1 MNLYQ
6 TLVTAVSRINSH
18 KLEDLDRIK
27 HTVIIPILRALNWDD
42 TNPDVFW
49 PNYQVNHCLF
59 DFALLFSDTPF
70 VLIKCCQFKE
80 MEKGEL
86 NYLFK
91 HANDEGVGS
100 LILTNGYQWDF
111 FHSKVKDSAKYNQY
125 FRIDLTRDDQFL
137 QYTKYLN
144 LFLGYDSVLSGE
156 AQTMAEK
163 LVSQILER
171 KRVKEKVEIA
181 WDSILEEPNELL
193 VDLLFKSVVRLCG
206 IKPEVEYIKNYLR
219 GKRDDPKPTII
230 YKPDTE
236 KIIISSKDVSKLTY
250 TSLTNAKFGDFK
262 PAKLNWKS
270 IQILALT
277 SVLDVCRDFDKLRNI
292 SHANIVKGLK
302 DDLGFYYI
310 KSHDFSCQGES
321 APKIA
326 KLIEHC
332 ANFLDWEVYLE
343 FEWNNNPNSSY
354 PGKKGSLTYL
364 NKTKSKWFDKLDD
377 F

>member
-70 VLIKCCQFKE
+70 VLIKCCQFKD

-111 FHSKVKDSAKYNQY
+111 FHSKVKDMAKFNQY
-125 FRIDLTRDDQFL
+125 FSIDLTKDDQFH

-144 LFLGYDSVLSGE
+144 LFLGYDSVMSSE
-156 AQTMAEK
+156 AKIFAEK
-163 LVSQILER
+163 FVSQIFER
-171 KRVKEKVEIA
+171 KKTKEMVEIA
-181 WDSILEEPNELL
+181 WDSILEGPDELL
-193 VDLLFKSVVRLCG
+193 VDLLFENVVSLCG
-206 IKPEVEYIKNYLR
+206 IKPEVEYIKTYLR
-219 GKRDDPKPTII
+219 GKRDDPRPTII
-230 YKPDTE
+230 DKPDTE
-236 KIIISSKDVSKLTY
+236 KIIISPKDDLKLFHTRL
-250 TSLTNAKFGDFK
+250 TSAKFGDFR

-270 IQILALT
+270 IQLLALT
-277 SVLDVCRDFDKLRNI
+277 SVLDVCKDLEELRHI
-292 SHANIVKGLK
+292 SQA
-302 DDLGFYYI
+302 
-310 KSHDFSCQGES
+310 
-321 APKIA
+321 
-326 KLIEHC
+326 
-332 ANFLDWEVYLE
+332 
-343 FEWNNNPNSSY
+343 
-354 PGKKGSLTYL
+354 
-364 NKTKSKWFDKLDD
+364 
-377 F
+377 